1 MLGRGGFLSTPS
13 ESIIAQVIVDGILTG
28 SLYALIAIGLA
39 MIWGIVEVIN
49 FAHGEFLM
57 ISAFLAYFLY
67 IYLGVDPLLS
77 IPLAFATS
85 FMLGYAV
92 QKGIIN
98 RILEAPFL
106 SQIFAT
112 FALVLIMRNGFFV
125 ALGPDIRSVHVWYS
139 EAVLDLFGIRVSVV
153 KLLAAFIFIAAT
165 VLLHVFLTR
174 TYLGT
179 AMRAISQDRVAAA
192 LMGVD
197 VKKVYAIAFGIGAG
211 LAGIGGALL
220 VSFYYIFPEMGIPF
234 TLIAFISVVLGGFG
248 NILGPAIGAIIIG
261 LTQSIGA
268 IAIDPSMKD
277 ILVYLLFLAILLIKP
292 TGIISR

>member
-1 MLGRGGFLSTPS
+1 MSTPS

-165 VLLHVFLTR
+165 IFLHMFLTR